1 MNPFRPGFQSSNIN
15 IPLHPGGTAT
25 HKSLKSLAIVTA
37 KSEADNRV
45 NSTVCVSHKEGDST
59 VYMKTTR
66 RKNKTVWCTEIFY
79 YRVTD
84 KGYPANEKHYHDSN
98 SHLKHVSVSS
108 CPLFLS
114 VG

>member
-1 MNPFRPGFQSSNIN
+1 MHFFRDFAVILHNILVVIGLLLFFFLLMNLFIPGFQSSNIN

-45 NSTVCVSHKEGDST
+45 NSTVCESHKEGDST

-66 RKNKTVWCTEIFY
+66 GKNKTVWCTETVY

-84 KGYPANEKHYHDSN
+84 
-98 SHLKHVSVSS
+98 
-108 CPLFLS
+108 
-114 VG
+114 